1 MLGQWFMIS
10 WIAQSYQQQSFL
22 TQTPEK
28 HLELQTETASPTKHV
43 ISESNSKWW
52 LRSQSCAA
60 CDCGSDVKHEW
71 RLNILHIHRSEHH
84 GKGKLIHAPKNIIII
99 RADQT

>member
-1 MLGQWFMIS
+1 MML

-43 ISESNSKWW
+43 LSKSNSNER

-60 CDCGSDVKHEW
+60 CDCDSDVKHE
-71 RLNILHIHRSEHH
+71 
-84 GKGKLIHAPKNIIII
+84 
-99 RADQT
+99 